1 MGIMTTAELLAE
13 RVRQL
18 PEDLACEVL
27 DLACEVLDFVEFLSL
42 KRQKIADD
50 AWDNQIQADAESGKL
65 DAIFAADIQA
75 YEAGQCQP
83 I

>member
-1 MGIMTTAELLAE
+1 MHTMTTADILAE

-18 PEDLACEVL
+18 PEDIAR
-27 DLACEVLDFVEFLSL
+27 EVLDFVEFLSL
-42 KRQKIADD
+42 KRQQFKDD
-50 AWDNQIQADAESGKL
+50 AWDKQIQADAESGKL
-65 DAIFAADIQA
+65 DLLFAADIQA

>member
-18 PEDLACEVL
+18 PE

-75 YEAGQCQP
+75 YEAGQCQR